1 MLPVFKLCPIR
12 KTAIDNS
19 KAGTLIC
26 VYVELLIC
34 DLFHFMPAKPLSQT
48 DTYNKDVATCLAIE
62 RTAYALERTQ
72 LAWIRTTLAFLG
84 SGIALDKGMQLI
96 HEQRLQLGNALFESS
111 HVLGV
116 VLSMGG
122 SVALLLTTWL
132 AYKRFR
138 KLAINDNGPLRFPA
152 VLFSSLLIALLGI
165 VISVL
170 MILT

>member
-1 MLPVFKLCPIR
+1 MLPVFKLYPIR
-12 KTAIDNS
+12 KTAINNN

-26 VYVELLIC
+26 VYAELLIC
-34 DLFHFMPAKPLSQT
+34 DLFHFMPAKPISPA

-84 SGIALDKGMQLI
+84 GGIALDKGMELI

-116 VLSMGG
+116 LLSMGG
-122 SVALLLTTWL
+122 SVALLLTTWQ

-138 KLAINDNGPLRFPA
+138 TLTINDKGPIRFPA
-152 VLFSSLLIALLGI
+152 VLFASLLISLLGM